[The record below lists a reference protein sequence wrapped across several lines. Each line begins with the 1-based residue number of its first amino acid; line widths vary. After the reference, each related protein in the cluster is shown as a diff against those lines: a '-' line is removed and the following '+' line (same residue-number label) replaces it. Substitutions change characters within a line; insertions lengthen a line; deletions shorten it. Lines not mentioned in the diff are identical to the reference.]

1 MEFQDDLLEAER
13 LLVGQFDSFLRE
25 CNKFRACFG
34 ESARTG
40 QAVIGVFALLRRFQ
54 FLDGRNRDR
63 RRVEHRVARQRIE
76 TGRIGEIIDRDAR
89 F

>member
-1 MEFQDDLLEAER
+1 MICWKLRGFWSVNVIAFFANEFGVQY
-13 LLVGQFDSFLRE
+13 V
-25 CNKFRACFG
+25 RACFG
-34 ESARTG
+34 ESVGKG

-54 FLDGRNRDR
+54 FSYGRNGDR

-76 TGRIGEIIDRDAR
+76 TGRISKIVDRNAG